1 MTGAVHVVCPACNTV
16 NRVPRG
22 RLHDQP
28 RCGRCKDVLFSG
40 KPVALT
46 QEGFNRHMKHSDI
59 PLVVDFWAPWC
70 GPCRVLAP
78 VFEAA
83 AAQSEP
89 GVRLAKMNTDEHP
102 ALAQSF
108 NIRSIPTLAVFHN
121 GREVA
126 RQSGAMPLEALVRWI
141 RNATELEQ

>member
-1 MTGAVHVVCPACNTV
+1 MADPVHIVCPACNTV

-22 RLHDQP
+22 RLHDRP
-28 RCGRCKDVLFSG
+28 RCGQCKDTLFRG

-46 QEGFNRHMKHSDI
+46 EEGLGQHMTRSDI

-70 GPCRVLAP
+70 GPCRVMAP

-83 AAQSEP
+83 AAQLEP
-89 GVRLAKMNTDEHP
+89 GVRLAKMNTDEYP

-108 NIRSIPTLAVFHN
+108 NIRGIPTLAVFRT
-121 GREVA
+121 GREVT
-126 RQSGAMPLEALVRWI
+126 RQSGALPLEALVRWI
-141 RNATELEQ
+141 RHAAELEH